1 MFPNLYGKRLNSIMN
16 KSEVLS
22 SKICGKIDVFLIIEL
37 KNYFQEQYWYVNN
50 ESHFSDVKYIRQS

>member
-1 MFPNLYGKRLNSIMN
+1 MN